1 MHMYLYLSLSRIME
15 QLWETLEKLWKIGI
29 ESNNEYGLQ
38 MAVFKNMN
46 SENYKLSIM
55 SISRKILEMDY

>member
-1 MHMYLYLSLSRIME
+1 ME
-15 QLWETLEKLWKIGI
+15 QLLGTLEKLWRMGI

-46 SENYKLSIM
+46 SENYKLNIM
-55 SISRKILEMDY
+55 SISRKILEMGY